1 MTKAGVIN
9 SNKTDSPMHN
19 GELLAR
25 ELRMKIL
32 KAKIT
37 EAIKMQHWYDDVIS
51 GNIIRER

>member
-1 MTKAGVIN
+1 MTKSGVVN
-9 SNKTDSPMHN
+9 SNKTDCPMHN

-25 ELRMKIL
+25 ELRMKLL

>member
-1 MTKAGVIN
+1 MTNFNGMCA
-9 SNKTDSPMHN
+9 NKTECPMRN
-19 GELLAR
+19 GEMLEK

-37 EAIKMQHWYDDVIS
+37 EAMKMQHWYDDVIS